1 MLTHIHIQNYALID
15 ELDLDLS
22 AGLSMITGETGA
34 GKSILLGALGLVTGK
49 RADLSAVRDT
59 SSKCIV
65 EAHYDISKLE
75 LEDFFT
81 ESGLDHEQQTILRRE
96 ILPSGKSRAFINDSP
111 TTLSI
116 MSQLGDRLIDIH
128 SQHQTL
134 QLSTDAFQVE
144 VLNAYVNH
152 QTKKAKVTG
161 ADVLQ
166 DYQATLKSY
175 TQELKKL
182 KELESKQAA
191 LIKESD
197 YNSFLLNELEDAEL
211 DGVDVEQLETENE
224 QLSNV
229 ELITESLQAVD
240 YVILNDDQNVL
251 DQLRD
256 VQSRI
261 KSIEGFSTDYK
272 SLKERLSSVILELE
286 DLQEESSRLTD
297 NLEQDPERLEHIN
310 MKLALIDNLYR
321 KHQVDSVK
329 QLLELRDELADKVLT
344 SQSIDGSIKK
354 ATAAISQ
361 TENSLRDLGKQLH
374 ELRSKHLA
382 SLEQHI
388 LTTVKELG
396 MPDAQFKVRLQK
408 QETFLSH
415 GMDIIQFTF
424 TANRGSDLLP
434 LDKAAS
440 GGELSRLMLAIK
452 ALLSQCKQLPTILFD
467 EIDTG
472 VSGAIA
478 DRMAVI
484 MKNMASSMQVITIT
498 HLPQIAAAGAQHMV
512 VRKQVIND
520 RTVSTI
526 QNLDNDSR
534 MEEIAQMLSGGVVS
548 NAAREN
554 ARILLQ

>member
-1 MLTHIHIQNYALID
+1 MID